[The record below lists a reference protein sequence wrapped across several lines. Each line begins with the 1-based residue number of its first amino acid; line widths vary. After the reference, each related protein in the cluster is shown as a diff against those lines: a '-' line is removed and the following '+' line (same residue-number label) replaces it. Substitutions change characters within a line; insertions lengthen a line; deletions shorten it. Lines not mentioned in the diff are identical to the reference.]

1 MSCESSCGPL
11 VVTLLTGVPG
21 VPGAEGPQ
29 GPQGPP
35 GSLTSVTG
43 DLSLTAGESGAIAT
57 VVGIQGN
64 PVSETSPTANQI
76 LAYTGTQYQPTTFS
90 AGSY

>member
-21 VPGAEGPQ
+21 VPGAQGPQ

-35 GSLTSVTG
+35 GAFANVTG
-43 DLSLTAGESGAIAT
+43 DISIDEENVVT
-57 VVGIQGN
+57 VEGIQSV
-64 PVSETSPTANQI
+64 PVSATAPTVNQL
-76 LAYTGTQYQPTTFS
+76 LAFNGTQYQPTSFS